1 MTLADARAGRPIVT
15 LPTRLVPVVGND
27 RQMEID
33 GIGVTAMAI
42 VHMIAGATAINPG
55 IAIATDLVIDRHLQI
70 VGKTRVFQIGGS
82 LGIDP
87 ALLIVSRLA
96 LLQVNVLSIQK
107 LINSTRRQRLKPM
120 PTSERVSPS
129 LLHRQ
134 LGSTPPRR
142 STSHHRVQSTRLR
155 LRLHQSQ
162 RPFIVL

>member
-1 MTLADARAGRPIVT
+1 
-15 LPTRLVPVVGND
+15 
-27 RQMEID
+27 
-33 GIGVTAMAI
+33 
-42 VHMIAGATAINPG
+42 
-55 IAIATDLVIDRHLQI
+55 VIDRHFQI
-70 VGKTRVFQIGGS
+70 VGKTRVFQIEVS

-87 ALLIVSRLA
+87 VLLIVSRLA

-142 STSHHRVQSTRLR
+142 STSHHRVQPTRLR
-155 LRLHQSQ
+155 RRLHQSQ